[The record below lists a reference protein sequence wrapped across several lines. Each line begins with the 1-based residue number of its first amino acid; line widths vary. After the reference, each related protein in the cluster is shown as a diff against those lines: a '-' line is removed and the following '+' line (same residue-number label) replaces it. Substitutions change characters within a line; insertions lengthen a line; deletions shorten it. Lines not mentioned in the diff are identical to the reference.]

1 MQNYGQQP
9 GYQPPG
15 SAGAFAGQQQ
25 PAPPPPGYGGYQSTA
40 PPNQNQWAPPAQ
52 HQGQNQQW
60 GQPQQQAAS
69 GYNPGTYGTM
79 PGVQQPQAYPPQQHD
94 QPPPPPP
101 KPYGFAAAVQ
111 QQQNQ
116 NWPQQSQHPTSN
128 TPQQHGGY
136 PVPGG
141 TQNQQS
147 YNQAAPPPPSATPGA
162 SYFPPA
168 QGGRPGSVYG
178 ANQAGSFANTPQ
190 HVPPQPPSVMSP
202 NEQQPAYIPPS
213 LTGQGVQA
221 YMPAN
226 TNPMPGVY
234 VPPPP
239 DVPAWQQAQHA
250 PLQGGGKKFRY
261 TKPTVDPGFYA
272 QGYQGT
278 QSQQPPVPPKPYDQS
293 TTGVPHPQQPPGP
306 PPPSGHYV
314 SQGQVPQQ
322 PPHQQQPQYAYG
334 QQPAYGQNA
343 PQPGQVSHQPTYS
356 SPYGPNAQ
364 AQQLQHPGQ
373 YSQPNQPPPPPPQ
386 MASNMSKPQN
396 EWEIR
401 PAQTGTPEPHRFG
414 ASNVSK
420 PVNQW
425 DIPAQAPAP
434 AGQTWDQYQQKLQEQ
449 NVYAQPQN
457 QPNQHQAQASQSSM
471 ISQPYAPTPEEN
483 IQAPKPLARTDTASS
498 DFFSQPSLQSQPVSP
513 VNNRQSMSFTPG
525 HVGRTDSVSSIALA
539 NLHAQRDGNR
549 TVSPKPPP
557 PKLPTPPPPRDD
569 KSKFSALGS
578 GGPSDWEHFGADA
591 EIDDEEIFAKKPR
604 PAELD
609 SSEVVANEPEPRSGP
624 SPPSTH
630 GWPSPPASASRQ
642 DTYQP
647 TPPPVVATLVDRT
660 APQQNFVPGDAGPAP
675 LSISPKPSSNS
686 RPPSTQQSFQVND
699 GAWQPPKQGTPAQQ
713 QVHHQPPPAQQSFV
727 VDDGGWGAQSSTSRS
742 RQQTPSQQ
750 PQQPPP
756 VTTSFV
762 MGDEISQRTPTQ
774 YTKTRD
780 LDLVEQHAAELRTKD
795 EALER
800 LRTDTENEKA
810 NLNNEITKLK
820 TVIDTTK
827 AQTSEA
833 AEALQKQVADMKLD
847 VDQAKSLTDAA
858 AKEKELTI
866 ERMKEDVEGKEH
878 NIEERDTIIADLRRQ
893 LEAEKSKEPIEITPT
908 VADLI
913 PDLDPWYAGSLER
926 YIAMLRA
933 EAGEPQ
939 LDNKIKTFRAFMKAE
954 SGIRGI
960 EFYDAPPPVST
971 TEAILPVPDSKASNV
986 SKPVLSRDDMTVQVA
1001 EPQRESPDDEDIQF
1015 SPGGRP
1021 ALNPHVPK
1029 PPIEEPPAHYAS
1041 NVSKPALTR
1050 DDLNVQVP
1058 TAPHVPSD
1066 EDDYDYSPGGRPV
1079 LKSKKTTSNEQT
1091 SAVQPFHSSAQST
1104 TILTPTSSVDDDSNK
1119 TPVQSASEDQSQPA
1133 YKAYVP
1139 PGLVSSISA
1148 QSMPRQSMSAVPAPA
1163 SSIASGT
1170 KSFETRPITVRTGTG
1185 KHHDEIFFGASG
1197 EDASR
1202 GSSRPASSDSATPDV
1217 PIPAPLAFGSNRPL
1231 STAPPSRKDPLE
1243 ALADLLPTEI
1253 APATPNALIEELRAK
1268 LSHVKQDTADIEDL
1282 TKKWDVTATVT
1293 RKKNDVARRKREE
1306 EQEEDNSDAFNNEE
1320 ISYADLNIIEQEFKQ
1335 KENDLKAQEDRA
1347 EYASYVEA
1355 VFDPVYEA
1363 LQSDIKSLMDL
1374 DVEAE
1379 NLAHT
1384 SQSGVA
1390 ALEPDSL
1397 NTLATLE
1404 LLQEIHTAILDLQDK
1419 VVHTVA
1425 ERDKRYKKTEI
1436 SPLYARGDI
1445 AKMKAVEK
1453 HFDAAEKTAHV
1464 RALRDK
1470 AGRVG
1475 ELVAA
1480 FEDIVVSA
1488 VGVEQREIERIISA
1502 LRNLDDGSADLS
1514 KTTET
1519 LSRLKASSKA
1529 TLKLFND
1536 LEIRHNAAVLDAEI
1550 AQARMEGGDVAKLE
1564 EEKRKGESK
1573 FLEEFERRVRVI
1585 EQDREEVEGLV
1596 ERKGSEDA
1604 QRERRLKAALEEAKR
1619 RNGDV

>member
-1 MQNYGQQP
+1 MINLQREFRIRNSLLDLPHRQVTTCRKDRCRNSLLINSSHSMHTDSNQHMDKMHRSP
-9 GYQPPG
+9 GKSRTSQRTHRLMVPMRKLNSY
-15 SAGAFAGQQQ
+15 
-25 PAPPPPGYGGYQSTA
+25 STL
-40 PPNQNQWAPPAQ
+40 
-52 HQGQNQQW
+52 
-60 GQPQQQAAS
+60 AS
-69 GYNPGTYGTM
+69 IR
-79 PGVQQPQAYPPQQHD
+79 
-94 QPPPPPP
+94 
-101 KPYGFAAAVQ
+101 
-111 QQQNQ
+111 
-116 NWPQQSQHPTSN
+116 SPTSL
-128 TPQQHGGY
+128 
-136 PVPGG
+136 
-141 TQNQQS
+141 
-147 YNQAAPPPPSATPGA
+147 
-162 SYFPPA
+162 
-168 QGGRPGSVYG
+168 R
-178 ANQAGSFANTPQ
+178 
-190 HVPPQPPSVMSP
+190 
-202 NEQQPAYIPPS
+202 
-213 LTGQGVQA
+213 LRLRK
-221 YMPAN
+221 
-226 TNPMPGVY
+226 
-234 VPPPP
+234 
-239 DVPAWQQAQHA
+239 W
-250 PLQGGGKKFRY
+250 L
-261 TKPTVDPGFYA
+261 
-272 QGYQGT
+272 
-278 QSQQPPVPPKPYDQS
+278 
-293 TTGVPHPQQPPGP
+293 
-306 PPPSGHYV
+306 
-314 SQGQVPQQ
+314 
-322 PPHQQQPQYAYG
+322 
-334 QQPAYGQNA
+334 
-343 PQPGQVSHQPTYS
+343 
-356 SPYGPNAQ
+356 
-364 AQQLQHPGQ
+364 
-373 YSQPNQPPPPPPQ
+373 
-386 MASNMSKPQN
+386 SNMSKPQN

-420 PVNQW
+420 PVNQ
-425 DIPAQAPAP
+425 
-434 AGQTWDQYQQKLQEQ
+434 
-449 NVYAQPQN
+449 
-457 QPNQHQAQASQSSM
+457 
-471 ISQPYAPTPEEN
+471 
-483 IQAPKPLARTDTASS
+483 
-498 DFFSQPSLQSQPVSP
+498 
-513 VNNRQSMSFTPG
+513 
-525 HVGRTDSVSSIALA
+525 
-539 NLHAQRDGNR
+539 

-609 SSEVVANEPEPRSGP
+609 SSEVIANEPEPRSGP
-624 SPPSTH
+624 SPPSTWMMELGNH
-630 GWPSPPASASRQ
+630 QSRVHQ
-642 DTYQP
+642 
-647 TPPPVVATLVDRT
+647 
-660 APQQNFVPGDAGPAP
+660 
-675 LSISPKPSSNS
+675 LSS
-686 RPPSTQQSFQVND
+686 RYIIN
-699 GAWQPPKQGTPAQQ
+699 
-713 QVHHQPPPAQQSFV
+713 HHQLNRASWWTME
-727 VDDGGWGAQSSTSRS
+727 DGVHSLR
-742 RQQTPSQQ
+742 P
-750 PQQPPP
+750 
-756 VTTSFV
+756 
-762 MGDEISQRTPTQ
+762 
-774 YTKTRD
+774 
-780 LDLVEQHAAELRTKD
+780 LDHDNRLQHAAELRTKD

-800 LRTDTENEKA
+800 LRRDTENEKV

-847 VDQAKSLTDAA
+847 VNQAKSLTDAA

-893 LEAEKSKEPIEITPT
+893 LEAEKSKEPIKITPT

-926 YIAMLRA
+926 YITMLRA

-939 LDNKIKTFRAFMKAE
+939 LENKIKTFRTFMKAE

-1001 EPQRESPDDEDIQF
+1001 EPQRESPDDEEFQF

-1029 PPIEEPPAHYAS
+1029 PPIEEPPARYAS

-1079 LKSKKTTSNEQT
+1079 LKS
-1091 SAVQPFHSSAQST
+1091 
-1104 TILTPTSSVDDDSNK
+1104 
-1119 TPVQSASEDQSQPA
+1119 
-1133 YKAYVP
+1133 
-1139 PGLVSSISA
+1139 
-1148 QSMPRQSMSAVPAPA
+1148 
-1163 SSIASGT
+1163 SGT

-1374 DVEAE
+1374 YVEAE